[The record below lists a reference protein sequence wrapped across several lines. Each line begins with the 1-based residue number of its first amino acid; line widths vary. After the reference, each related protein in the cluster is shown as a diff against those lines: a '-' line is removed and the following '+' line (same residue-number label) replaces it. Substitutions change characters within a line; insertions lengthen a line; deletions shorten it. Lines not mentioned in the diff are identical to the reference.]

1 MGRDIVAV
9 VTGTVVN
16 DEQGIRLAQLCRACG
31 LSVET
36 VRDMVGH
43 GILVPTGGRPGRWR
57 FPADSIR
64 RARLVSRLRRDL
76 ELNLAGAALALDL
89 LDRIEAL
96 QARLGRVDNPTRH
109 RNLFAHRDDQR

>member
-9 VTGTVVN
+9 VTGTVVDD
-16 DEQGIRLAQLCRACG
+16 DEAIRLAQLCRACG
-31 LSVET
+31 LSVEN
-36 VRDMVGH
+36 VLEMVAH
-43 GILVPTGGRPGRWR
+43 GILDPMGGRPGRWR

-64 RARLVSRLRRDL
+64 RARRVARLRRDL

-96 QARLGRVDNPTRH
+96 QARLARFEKRTR
-109 RNLFAHRDDQR
+109 

>member
-1 MGRDIVAV
+1 MGTDMVAV
-9 VTGTVVN
+9 VTGTVID
-16 DEQGIRLAQLCRACG
+16 DERRIRLAQLCRACG

-43 GILVPTGGRPGRWR
+43 GILIPTGGRPGRWR
-57 FPADSIR
+57 FPADSIG
-64 RARLVSRLRRDL
+64 RARQVSRLRRDL

-96 QARLGRVDNPTRH
+96 QARLVR
-109 RNLFAHRDDQR
+109 LE